1 MVGRRWSWV
10 GLLMGMV
17 ILGSQGDLYAKT
29 IPNQIPHLTIPIL
42 GTSFNQQ
49 RQPIGLVSQIKIDLQ
64 KRRDQHGLQ
73 IQFHTEPGQFS
84 LLARKAIHQAITR
97 ALRAANLS
105 SESWTVLLMFPYTGR
120 TIYGE
125 SLSAMVGLSVVAM
138 AKGEPLLEG
147 RTLTGTIT
155 DEGTIGSVSGVQLK
169 ILAAYHEHFQRVL
182 VPSVYDE
189 REGDWRIPFLMHVS
203 PVSTIEE
210 AYQGLTGHQ
219 LHESPQPV
227 QAPSSP

>member
-1 MVGRRWSWV
+1 MRSCWSWV
-10 GLLMGMV
+10 LVMGMV

-105 SESWTVLLMFPYTGR
+105 SESWTVLLMFPYTGL
-120 TIYGE
+120 TLYGE

-147 RTLTGTIT
+147 RTLTGRRRSIQNVP
-155 DEGTIGSVSGVQLK
+155 E
-169 ILAAYHEHFQRVL
+169 ILRDKKLEN
-182 VPSVYDE
+182 
-189 REGDWRIPFLMHVS
+189 
-203 PVSTIEE
+203 
-210 AYQGLTGHQ
+210 
-219 LHESPQPV
+219 
-227 QAPSSP
+227 

>member
-1 MVGRRWSWV
+1 MGSRWFSV
-10 GLLMGMV
+10 IFLMGMV
-17 ILGSQGDLYAKT
+17 ILGSPGKVYAKT
-29 IPNQIPHLTIPIL
+29 IANQIPHLTVPIL

-49 RQPIGLVSQIKIDLQ
+49 RQPIGLVSKIEIEIQ
-64 KRRDQHGLQ
+64 KRQDQHGLQ

-84 LLARKAIHQAITR
+84 LLARKSIHQAITR

-105 SESWTVLLMFPYTGR
+105 SESWTILLMFPYKGLTM
-120 TIYGE
+120 YGE

-182 VPSVYDE
+182 VPGVYDE

-210 AYQGLTGHQ
+210 AYQGLTGYQ
-219 LHESPQPV
+219 LTTR
-227 QAPSSP
+227 